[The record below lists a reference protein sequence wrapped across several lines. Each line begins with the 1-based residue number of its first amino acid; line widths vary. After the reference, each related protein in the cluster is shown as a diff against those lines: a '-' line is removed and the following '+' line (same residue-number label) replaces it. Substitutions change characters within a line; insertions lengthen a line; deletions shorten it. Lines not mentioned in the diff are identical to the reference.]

1 MLQSTRLQR
10 VRHNFA
16 TEQPQPYILN
26 RLPWWLNGKEPTC
39 KCRRCGFDPW
49 FRKIPWRSKWKPTPV
64 FLPGKSHGK
73 RSLAGYNPWGH
84 KRVGHNSATKHTHTY
99 IHDTTRTFSISWLR
113 KCRCTNSVPFSW
125 SIQFAFTF
133 FYPQAPVKTS
143 IYHDFL
149 KIIVS
154 QNGT

>member
-10 VRHNFA
+10 VRHDFT

-26 RLPWWLNGKEPTC
+26 RPPWWLNGKEPTC

-49 FRKIPWRSKWKPTPV
+49 FRKIPWRSKWKPTTV

-84 KRVGHNSATKHTHTY
+84 KRVGHKSATKHTHTSY
-99 IHDTTRTFSISWLR
+99 IILQELLV
-113 KCRCTNSVPFSW
+113 SVDWENVDVQNLCLFLGLYNLLSH
-125 SIQFAFTF
+125 F
-133 FYPQAPVKTS
+133 FILKPQLKPVYIMTYWRS
-143 IYHDFL
+143 
-149 KIIVS
+149 
-154 QNGT
+154 